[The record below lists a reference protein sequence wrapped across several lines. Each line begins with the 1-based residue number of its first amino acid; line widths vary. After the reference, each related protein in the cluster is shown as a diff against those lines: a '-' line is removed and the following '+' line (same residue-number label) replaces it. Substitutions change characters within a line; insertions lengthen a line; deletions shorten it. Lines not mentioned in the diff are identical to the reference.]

1 MQKQDLSVF
10 DSIPPSQSSS
20 TSQLQ
25 GTCGNDAEAG
35 SGTSWPQVTN
45 NKMSMSRSKIKNVNT
60 FKIKKTKSVILI
72 VGWSLIASFTKD
84 VLKRRLKI
92 ITSAPSPDLSHRMSL
107 KTAITFL
114 ISWANI
120 ICDLMQC
127 NIMLCNTF

>member
-45 NKMSMSRSKIKNVNT
+45 KKMSMSRSRIWFKIENVNT
-60 FKIKKTKSVILI
+60 FKIKKTKSVISI

-92 ITSAPSPDLSHRMSL
+92 ITSALSPQS
-107 KTAITFL
+107 
-114 ISWANI
+114 
-120 ICDLMQC
+120 
-127 NIMLCNTF
+127 

>member
-10 DSIPPSQSSS
+10 DSIPPSQSTS

-45 NKMSMSRSKIKNVNT
+45 NKMSMSRSRIWFKIKKVNT
-60 FKIKKTKSVILI
+60 FKIKKTKSVISI

-107 KTAITFL
+107 KTTF
-114 ISWANI
+114 I
-120 ICDLMQC
+120 
-127 NIMLCNTF
+127 F